1 MLGAGTAALRGEV
14 GGLVLMLRGPSTAG
28 GSELATKVHQCKVNM
43 SSSPACIMLG
53 AVHVRTG
60 SGHFGWTRRTT
71 LLMSNYSMYCKFVNV
86 SNNSNCVQRCKWV
99 LVLCT
104 SWPWQA
110 ALAPAAALTLVR
122 SGFG

>member
-43 SSSPACIMLG
+43 SSSPACIMRCAA
-53 AVHVRTG
+53 AVHVHVRRG

-71 LLMSNYSMYCKFVNV
+71 LLMSNYSMYCKFVEYRTIQTV
-86 SNNSNCVQRCKWV
+86 YTV
-99 LVLCT
+99 
-104 SWPWQA
+104 A
-110 ALAPAAALTLVR
+110 
-122 SGFG
+122 SGC